1 MQPLWGMLGGG
12 YGGGTPIIRR
22 LLREHVRGYWPL
34 LLVAMLFSL
43 PAGAAKAAI
52 PLSVKFSFESL
63 LGELAL
69 PIWQIA
75 LGLVV
80 VFLFKEVFRYSE
92 SYLVTLIGQ
101 RIVRDVRNRLYH
113 HIQRLP
119 VGFFSE
125 NRVGVLMSRI
135 TNDVGVLQQT
145 TVALG
150 KDFFRPVVEI
160 IALSSAAVFFT
171 TSSEMNTW
179 AVAAAL
185 GAAVLVALPLRTIGR
200 KLKKATLRG
209 QERMADLNSILE
221 ETFTGAKV
229 VRAFG
234 MEDAEYEE
242 FRGVNERVF
251 HYRMKG
257 AKAKLVSSPLM
268 ELAGVTAA
276 ALAVTIIARFMDVPD
291 LSGFILSV
299 GLIFNPIQ
307 RLANIH
313 VIWQE
318 ARAAVERVYDV
329 LDTLPEISE
338 KPDAGELPAF
348 SDRIEFRGV
357 SFSYDSSGEAVLSDI
372 NLQIRKNEV
381 VAIVGSS
388 GVGKS
393 TLVDM
398 IPRFYD
404 VSAGAV
410 LIDGHDVRD
419 VTFTSLRGQIG
430 IVTQETFLF
439 NNTVANNIRYSRSEA
454 TQAEIEAAAKA
465 AYAHDFIMEMPQG
478 YETVIGERGVRLSG
492 GQRQRLAIARAL
504 LRDPAILILDE
515 ATSALDAEAE
525 AIVQKAISQLMEN
538 RTVLIVAHR
547 LSTVM
552 GADTIVVLVGG
563 RIAEVGTHEE
573 LLATAGPYATLY
585 RMQLPPGAAVAP

>member
-1 MQPLWGMLGGG
+1 
-12 YGGGTPIIRR
+12 
-22 LLREHVRGYWPL
+22 VRGYWPL

-573 LLATAGPYATLY
+573 LLASAGPYATLY

>member
-1 MQPLWGMLGGG
+1 M
-12 YGGGTPIIRR
+12 
-22 LLREHVRGYWPL
+22 RGYWPL

-573 LLATAGPYATLY
+573 LLASAGPYATLY